1 MSIDNEI
8 YQEEEL
14 EQEIEN
20 VEESEQDETT
30 ADDLPP
36 QKDREAEAKK
46 LQAILDRKT
55 RQSEKQKAP
64 LTTNKPTDVE
74 ETVLRAQGMSA
85 DELEMLKKVAK
96 VNGTSL
102 IDAKQDTLFV
112 TWKENAEREQAAQK
126 ARLGASKGA
135 GSKSQPIT
143 FNTPGLTPEQHK
155 ELWKQR
161 QGK

>member
-1 MSIDNEI
+1 MSNDNEI

-14 EQEIEN
+14 EQEIET
-20 VEESEQDETT
+20 VEDSEQDDTT

-36 QKDREAEAKK
+36 QKDWEAEAKK

-74 ETVLRAQGMSA
+74 ETVLRAQGMSTE
-85 DELEMLKKVAK
+85 ELAMLKKVAT

-102 IDAKQDTLFV
+102 IDARKDELFT
-112 TWKENAEREQAAQK
+112 TWKEKEEREQAAQK

-135 GSKSQPIT
+135 GSKSQPVT
-143 FNTPGLTPEQHK
+143 LNTPGLTPEQHK

>member
-36 QKDREAEAKK
+36 QKDWEAEAKK

>member
-14 EQEIEN
+14 EQEIET

-30 ADDLPP
+30 ADDEQPK
-36 QKDREAEAKK
+36 KDWEAEAKK